1 MEHVHSAARQST
13 KVLEWI
19 YIREKRFK
27 NLLDKTPE
35 V

>member
-1 MEHVHSAARQST
+1 MEHVHFVARWST
-13 KVLEWI
+13 KVLAWI
-19 YIREKRFK
+19 YIKEKRFK